1 MESVVPAPWA
11 HQVKARALA
20 KDLPYF
26 ALFFLMGCGKS
37 RTVIDILRDKINE
50 NKRLLRTIVIAPPIT
65 LPNFKN
71 EIGMFSK
78 IPLER
83 VFVLNQDGKK
93 RLETFQKESKEPAIF
108 ITNYEALLMPDLFA
122 AFQRWKPEAL
132 IFDESHKLK
141 NYKAKRS
148 KLAERLANPVGSPK
162 PFCYI
167 LSGSPVLNSPMDLFQ
182 QFLILDGG
190 ATFGR
195 NFFVFRARFFVDKNA
210 GMPKERYFPNWVVA
224 PGAVE
229 QINQLIF
236 RVGMR
241 VTKEECLDL
250 PDEVS
255 VTIPCVMTAPQAK
268 NYQEMKRDL
277 VTYVE
282 ENSATATLAIV
293 KALRLM
299 QITSGY
305 LPLNPTGNEDDAAK
319 VVYPETPKEA
329 ALKELLEELTP
340 HSKVVVW
347 CVWRENYAVV
357 RRVCGEL
364 GIELVEVHG
373 EISRAAQ
380 DEAVKRFS
388 LDSRVRV
395 FLGHP
400 GSGGIGISLIAAH
413 YDIYFSRTFSLEH
426 YLQARARIHRGGQ
439 THKVTHFDL
448 VVENTIDA
456 LVQNALV
463 QKLKM
468 SESLLDTKIAQD
480 IISELTHGG

>member
-1 MESVVPAPWA
+1 MLPKRKFLRTVVFCPPIVIPNW
-11 HQVKARALA
+11 RNE
-20 KDLPYF
+20 
-26 ALFFLMGCGKS
+26 FLMH
-37 RTVIDILRDKINE
+37 
-50 NKRLLRTIVIAPPIT
+50 
-65 LPNFKN
+65 
-71 EIGMFSK
+71 SK
-78 IPLER
+78 IPEDQIVL
-83 VFVLNQDGKK
+83 LNQDGKTRLK
-93 RLETFQKESKEPAIF
+93 RFRESGAHF
-108 ITNYEALLMPDLFA
+108 FVTNYEALLMPDLFA

-236 RVGMR
+236 RAGMR

-305 LPLNPTGNEDDAAK
+305 LPLNPTGDESDPAQI
-319 VVYPETPKEA
+319 VYSDTGKEA

-340 HSKVVVW
+340 HSKVIVW
-347 CVWRENYAVV
+347 ATWKENY
-357 RRVCGEL
+357 RVIRGICEKL
-364 GIELVEVHG
+364 GIEMVEVHG
-373 EISRAAQ
+373 EISRAGQ
-380 DEAVKRFS
+380 DEAVKRFT
-388 LDSRVRV
+388 LDPRVRV

-400 GSGGIGISLIAAH
+400 GSGGVGINLTAAP
-413 YDIYFSRTFSLEH
+413 YSVFYSRTFSLEH
-426 YLQARARIHRGGQ
+426 FLQSRARNHRGGQ
-439 THKVTHFDL
+439 TQKVTHFDL
-448 VVENTIDA
+448 VVEGTIDA
-456 LVQNALV
+456 LVQNKLA
-463 QKLKM
+463 QKIAM
-468 SESLLDTKIAQD
+468 SESLLGNNYLGDLV
-480 IISELTHGG
+480 SELTHQP